1 MVAGPFFVLEAA
13 MIVTKTEA
21 KETDLVETR
30 LKGEWVEPYRAGMTV
45 RLILRAYRAM
55 FRRGWVYPGRFLK
68 P

>member
-1 MVAGPFFVLEAA
+1 

-21 KETDLVETR
+21 KESDLVETR

-45 RLILRAYRAM
+45 RLNLRAYRAM